1 MLIYNANPTVALR
14 NNYLGI
20 NTKDFSV
27 EEGKGVVIIAP
38 TSGKDKVILQGSV
51 NNVVIDIEE
60 CTIKGIIIDG
70 GTW

>member
-1 MLIYNANPTVALR
+1 MALR

-38 TSGKDKVILQGSV
+38 TSGKDKVVLQGSI
-51 NNVVIDIEE
+51 NNIVIDIEE
-60 CTIKGIIIDG
+60 STIKGIIIDG